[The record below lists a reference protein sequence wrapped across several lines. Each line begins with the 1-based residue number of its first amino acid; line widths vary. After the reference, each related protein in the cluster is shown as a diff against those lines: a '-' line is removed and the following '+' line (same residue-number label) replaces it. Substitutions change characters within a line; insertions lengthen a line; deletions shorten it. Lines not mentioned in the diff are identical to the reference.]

1 MRKNGKKGSEQMT
14 ATEFKII
21 VALLIIIIGLL
32 LHVTLKNRIGIKKAD
47 TILIGILICL
57 FVPIWIILLG
67 IAFYLLIKTYRFIY
81 KAIDKKYKQWKR
93 K

>member
-1 MRKNGKKGSEQMT
+1 MT

-47 TILIGILICL
+47 MILIGILIIL

-67 IAFYLLIKTYRFIY
+67 IAFYLLIKTYRIIY

-93 K
+93 R